1 MRKYRTE
8 EEKVA
13 NAIVRLITNLELDIE
28 QIGRYIGRFVSRVA
42 YNRLRNIVESAEY
55 EREQRE
61 HDIQQ

>member
-1 MRKYRTE
+1 MRKHKTD